1 MLVICRLSVNR
12 TEEGGLVMHHKLT
25 STLNL
30 FLLVVVFVSLVFVN
44 NQLLSSVRLDLTEN
58 QVYSLSQGSKQ
69 VLQDIDEPINLYFFF
84 SDKASKNMTSLRN
97 YANRVE
103 SLLSEYETLA
113 NGKIKLN
120 IVDPEV
126 FSEQEDQADQFGLTA
141 ANIGAAGEAIYMG
154 LAATNALDEHKV
166 IAFFDPQK
174 ESFLEYEISKLI
186 YQLSEPEPVNITL
199 ITDLAI
205 KGGQNPMTGQVDP
218 PWTFL
223 TQLEQLY
230 NVEQLGSE
238 TITVPENTDVLLL
251 VHPKEF
257 SDELLFSID
266 QYALSGGKILVFLDA
281 HNESDQMAM
290 MAGPMPEG
298 NSSNI
303 EPLLS
308 AWGVKFDNENVLLD
322 AMAGLDIR
330 TQNGGVTRHFGFVG
344 LTTEQLDREDVVT
357 SNLEVINGASFG
369 VFSLLESA
377 NSTWLPL
384 IQSTQNADL
393 MDVTTYAMTQDPE
406 ELAKAYQ
413 SQNKAFVLAARIS
426 GQAYSAFDKAPEGT
440 EQTDI
445 ISSTDNLNVVLVG
458 DTDMLADRFW
468 VQQSNFF
475 GQTIFTPFANNGDF
489 VTNVA
494 ENLGGSDALISI
506 RSRGTFSRSFNKVDA
521 LTVVAEQKFRDQE
534 QILQHQLEETEQQLL
549 QLQNQQ
555 VEGGALVISPEQQLA
570 IDEFMQQKI
579 TIRKSLRDVRHQLD
593 KDIESLGN
601 WLKLI
606 NIALAP
612 LVLTLLLVL
621 LRGMFRTKPRKV
633 ADVSEEATVL

>member
-1 MLVICRLSVNR
+1 MQ
-12 TEEGGLVMHHKLT
+12 HKLT
-25 STLNL
+25 SSVNL
-30 FLLVVVFVSLVFVN
+30 FLLVVVFIALVFVN
-44 NQLLSSVRLDLTEN
+44 NQLLSSFRLDLTES
-58 QVYSLSQGSKQ
+58 QVYSLSQGSKE
-69 VLQDIDEPINLYFFF
+69 VLKDIDEPINLYFFF

-103 SLLSEYETLA
+103 SLLSEYETFA
-113 NGKIKLN
+113 NGKLKLH
-120 IVDPEV
+120 VLDPQA

-154 LAATNALDEHKV
+154 LAATNALDEQKT

-230 NVEQLGSE
+230 NVEQLGSD
-238 TITVPENTDVLLL
+238 TIEVPKNTDVLLL
-251 VHPKEF
+251 IHPKGY

-266 QYALSGGKILVFLDA
+266 QYALSGGKVLAFLDA

-290 MAGPMPEG
+290 MAGPIPGGG
-298 NSSNI
+298 NSSNL

-344 LTTEQLDREDVVT
+344 LTTEQLDRDDVVT

-369 VFSLLESA
+369 VFSQVEGAES
-377 NSTWLPL
+377 NWLPL

-413 SQNKAFVLAARIS
+413 TENEAYVLALRIS
-426 GQAYSAFDKAPEGT
+426 GQAQSAFDIAPEGA
-440 EQTDI
+440 EQPEI
-445 ISSTDNLNVVLVG
+445 ISSTNNLNVVLVG

-489 VTNVA
+489 ITNAA

-506 RSRGTFSRSFNKVDA
+506 RSRGTFSRSFNKVDE
-521 LTVVAEQKFRDQE
+521 LTVIAEQKFREQE
-534 QILQHQLEETEQQLL
+534 QILQLQLEETEQQLL

-570 IDEFMQQKI
+570 IDEFMQKKI

-612 LVLTLLLVL
+612 LCLVLLLVL
-621 LRGMFRTKPRKV
+621 IRGIFRTKPRKMAV
-633 ADVSEEATVL
+633 LSKEAAVL

>member
-1 MLVICRLSVNR
+1 MQHKFTSSV
-12 TEEGGLVMHHKLT
+12 
-25 STLNL
+25 NL
-30 FLLVVVFVSLVFVN
+30 FLIVVVFFALVFVN
-44 NQLLSSVRLDLTEN
+44 NQLLSPLRLDLTEN

-69 VLQDIDEPINLYFFF
+69 VLKEIDEPINLYFFF

-103 SLLSEYETLA
+103 SLLTEYETFA
-113 NGKIKLN
+113 KGKLKLQ
-120 IVDPEV
+120 VLDPQA

-141 ANIGAAGEAIYMG
+141 ANIGVAGEAIYMG
-154 LAATNALDEHKV
+154 LAATNALDEQEV

-174 ESFLEYEISKLI
+174 EGFLEYEISKLI
-186 YQLSEPEPVNITL
+186 YQLSEPEPVNVTL

-218 PWTFL
+218 AWTFL

-230 NVEQLGSE
+230 KLEQLSSE
-238 TITVPENTDVLLL
+238 AINVPDDTDVLLL
-251 VHPKEF
+251 VHPKEYT
-257 SDELLFSID
+257 DALLFAID
-266 QYALSGGKILVFLDA
+266 QFALSGGKILAFLDA
-281 HNESDQMAM
+281 HNESDPIAM
-290 MAGPMPEG
+290 MAGTMPSG
-298 NSSNI
+298 NSSNLQR
-303 EPLLS
+303 LLS
-308 AWGVKFDNENVLLD
+308 AWGVEFDSDNVLLD

-344 LTTEQLDREDVVT
+344 FTSDQLDREDLLT

-369 VFSLLESA
+369 VFKKIADAET
-377 NSTWLPL
+377 TWLPL
-384 IQSTQNADL
+384 IQSTQNSDL
-393 MDVTTYAMTQDPE
+393 MNTETYAMTQDPE

-413 SQNKAFVLAARIS
+413 SENQSYVLAARLS
-426 GQAYSAFDKAPEGT
+426 GQANSAFEQVPEGAD
-440 EQTDI
+440 QTAI
-445 ISSTDNLNVVLVG
+445 ITSTDKLNVILVG

-468 VQQSNFF
+468 VQQSSFF
-475 GQTIFTPFANNGDF
+475 GQTIYTPFANNGDF
-489 VTNVA
+489 ITNAV

-506 RSRGTFSRSFNKVDA
+506 RSRGVFSRSFIRVDE
-521 LTVVAEQKFRDQE
+521 LTVIAEQKFRDQE
-534 QILQHQLEETEQQLL
+534 QILQQQLDDTEQQLL
-549 QLQNQQ
+549 ELQNQQ

-570 IDEFMQQKI
+570 IDEFMQKKV

-612 LVLTLLLVL
+612 LILILFLAL
-621 LRGMFRTKPRKV
+621 LRIIFRTKPRS
-633 ADVSEEATVL
+633 VSTIPLSKEDPVL